1 MLSSL
6 PALLILALGAVATEP
21 TPELAW
27 TDLDGHEQALEEF
40 RGSVVVLNFWA
51 TWCAPCLE
59 EMPDLVRIQKRYGTR
74 GVQVVGA
81 SADPVSASA
90 SVAEFARIQKINFPI
105 LLGATTDQMQA
116 LDAGVVLP
124 ATVVIDRQGRV
135 VESISGVFDMTR
147 LETLLERQLGE
158 RDSTADEEDSHSEV
172 TAADPHDH
180 GDQGEEEGHE
190 HDHPPPEDTKASLVP
205 S

>member
-1 MLSSL
+1 LLSFL
-6 PALLILALGAVATEP
+6 PALLILSLGAVATEP
-21 TPELAW
+21 NPELAW
-27 TDLDGHEQALEEF
+27 TDLNGHEQALEEF

-124 ATVVIDRQGRV
+124 ATVVIDRQGHV

-158 RDSTADEEDSHSEV
+158 RDSKTDEEDSHSEV

-180 GDQGEEEGHE
+180 GDHGDEEGQE